1 VSQDYETPGTFK
13 GGTILRVAVSVG
25 KQEYMNLEVMAA
37 AAFAAE

>member
-1 VSQDYETPGTFK
+1 VSQDYKSPGTLT
-13 GGTILRVAVSVG
+13 GGTILGVAVSIG